1 MSLRCM
7 VTLQYGNLSLGQV
20 YLLKRFIMVKK
31 RFIIFIDPIDRQNAT
46 FTCGII
52 CHRYSIFNLH
62 ELINVFSR
70 V

>member
-1 MSLRCM
+1 MM
-7 VTLQYGNLSLGQV
+7 
-20 YLLKRFIMVKK
+20 KK
-31 RFIIFIDPIDRQNAT
+31 RFIILVCHVDMQKQT

-62 ELINVFSR
+62 ELINVFSC

>member
-31 RFIIFIDPIDRQNAT
+31 RFTILICHADRQKQT
-46 FTCGII
+46 FTCDIA
-52 CHRYSIFNLH
+52 CHRCSTFSLCK
-62 ELINVFSR
+62 LINVFSY

>member
-1 MSLRCM
+1 
-7 VTLQYGNLSLGQV
+7 
-20 YLLKRFIMVKK
+20 MVKK
-31 RFIIFIDPIDRQNAT
+31 RFIIFIDPIDWQNAT

-62 ELINVFSR
+62 ELINVFSY

>member
-7 VTLQYGNLSLGQV
+7 VTLQYGNLSLGLV

-31 RFIIFIDPIDRQNAT
+31 RFTIL
-46 FTCGII
+46 I
-52 CHRYSIFNLH
+52 CHVDGQKQTFICGVACHRCSTFSLCK
-62 ELINVFSR
+62 LINVFSY

>member
-7 VTLQYGNLSLGQV
+7 VTLQYGNLSLGLV

-31 RFIIFIDPIDRQNAT
+31 RFSIVIPFARKQNQT
-46 FTCGII
+46 FTCDIVY
-52 CHRYSIFNLH
+52 HRRSTFTLC
-62 ELINVFSR
+62 ELVNVFSC

>member
-7 VTLQYGNLSLGQV
+7 VTLQYGNLSLGLV

-31 RFIIFIDPIDRQNAT
+31 RFIIFIDPIDWQNVT

-52 CHRYSIFNLH
+52 CHRCSTFSPCK
-62 ELINVFSR
+62 LINVFSY

>member
-20 YLLKRFIMVKK
+20 YLLKRFIMVRK
-31 RFIIFIDPIDRQNAT
+31 RFTILICHVDRQMQT

-52 CHRYSIFNLH
+52 CHKFFIFLICK
-62 ELINVFSR
+62 LINVFSY

>member
-20 YLLKRFIMVKK
+20 YLLKRFISMEK
-31 RFIIFIDPIDRQNAT
+31 RFTILIYHVDRQKQT
-46 FTCGII
+46 FTCGIA
-52 CHRYSIFNLH
+52 CHRCSTFSLCK
-62 ELINVFSR
+62 LINVFSY

>member
-7 VTLQYGNLSLGQV
+7 VTLRYGNLSLGQV

-31 RFIIFIDPIDRQNAT
+31 RFTILICYVDRQMQT
-46 FTCGII
+46 FICDIA
-52 CHRYSIFNLH
+52 CHRCSTFSPCK
-62 ELINVFSR
+62 LINVFSY